1 MSDTQSGASSRG
13 ITWRQPLVFAAAT
26 ALSTVLAIW
35 AVVAVPVESSP
46 VPGVSGLYIA
56 AAVYVP
62 LALWFG
68 VWGCLAGYFSCVF
81 MGLYLSS
88 LGVPGYSLGFVL
100 VWSLADF
107 FEGFVPLL
115 IYRSL
120 KMKPVLSL
128 KRPTLTYGLNSLL
141 AVNVVVSAVALV
153 LSMTTVFIATF
164 VAAIAFLIVQAL
176 VEDRKTWVTWLI
188 VGVFLASLVSGIF
201 GVGDL
206 AAFGNIPWAIF
217 PTVFF
222 GWVFGDII
230 VLATIGTILTIAFT
244 PYIMKTRVYV
254 RRFFS

>member
-1 MSDTQSGASSRG
+1 MSDNRSVAFSRG
-13 ITWRQPLVFAAAT
+13 ITWRQPLVFLAAT
-26 ALSTVLAIW
+26 AVSTVLAIW

-68 VWGCLAGYFSCVF
+68 VWGCLAGYLSCLF
-81 MGLYLSS
+81 MGLYF
-88 LGVPGYSLGFVL
+88 GYSLDFVL

-120 KMKPVLSL
+120 KMKPILSL
-128 KRPTLTYGLNSLL
+128 KRPRLTYGLNSLL

-164 VAAIAFLIVQAL
+164 VASIAFLVIQAVL
-176 VEDRKTWVTWLI
+176 EDRKTWVTWLL
-188 VGVFLASLVSGIF
+188 VGVFLASVVSGVF
-201 GVGDL
+201 GVGAL
-206 AAFGNIPWAIF
+206 AAFGNIPWSVF

-244 PYIMKTRVYV
+244 PYIMKTQVYV
-254 RRFFS
+254 RRFFT